1 MNNFIKVYVYTTAYG
16 LLWVIALK
24 LNAIETILKGN

>member
-16 LLWVIALK
+16 LLWIIALK
-24 LNAIETILKGN
+24 LDAIETILKGN

>member
-24 LNAIETILKGN
+24 LHAIETILKGN